1 MGPAVMWRRAVG
13 LGMLT
18 LAAAVIGS
26 AASVAISSG
35 SLGAATIAVP
45 RCTAAGLGVLNNLT
59 AATVSS
65 VAVSGIPANCGGAT
79 LQVTVNNGLTNS
91 SGSAAI
97 PAGGGMVTVTLALA
111 VAVTGAEQTDAVI
124 VGP

>member
-1 MGPAVMWRRAVG
+1 MWRRAIG
-13 LGMLT
+13 LGALT

-26 AASVAISSG
+26 AASVAILSG

-45 RCTAAGLGVLNNLT
+45 RCTTAGLGVLNNLT

-65 VAVSGIPANCGGAT
+65 VAVSGIPATCGGAT
-79 LQVTVNNGLTNS
+79 LQITVNNGLTNS
-91 SGSAAI
+91 SGSIAI
-97 PAGGGMVTVTLALA
+97 PAGGGTVTVTLAPA

>member
-65 VAVSGIPANCGGAT
+65 VAVSGIPSTCGGAT

-97 PAGGGMVTVTLALA
+97 PAGGGTATVTLALA

>member
-1 MGPAVMWRRAVG
+1 MWRPTVG
-13 LGMLT
+13 LGFLT
-18 LAAAVIGS
+18 VACAVVGLAAS
-26 AASVAISSG
+26 AAVSTD
-35 SLGAATIAVP
+35 SLGASSISIP
-45 RCTAAGLGVLNNLT
+45 RCTAAGLGVLQNLT

-65 VAVSGIPANCGGAT
+65 VTVSGLPAACGGGT

-97 PAGGGMVTVTLALA
+97 PAGGGSTTVTLAVA
-111 VAVTGAEQTDAVI
+111 VAVTASEQTDLVV